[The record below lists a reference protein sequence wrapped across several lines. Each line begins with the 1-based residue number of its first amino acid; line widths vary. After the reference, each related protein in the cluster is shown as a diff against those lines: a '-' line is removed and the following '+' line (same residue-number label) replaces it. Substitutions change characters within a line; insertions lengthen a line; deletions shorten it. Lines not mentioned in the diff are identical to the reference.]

1 MILGVTR
8 YSSQMTFENMKIL
21 YHVDLVSVTI
31 YCSNLPHL
39 LLAQLAFFHPWHL
52 EIPRLGVKL
61 ELQLLAYA
69 TASATPDPSHICNLH
84 HSSQQCQILNPLS
97 KARYGTRVLM
107 DASWVR

>member
-84 HSSQQCQILNPLS
+84 QGSWQHQSISPLS
-97 KARYGTRVLM
+97 EARNRTHILVDTSRV
-107 DASWVR
+107 R